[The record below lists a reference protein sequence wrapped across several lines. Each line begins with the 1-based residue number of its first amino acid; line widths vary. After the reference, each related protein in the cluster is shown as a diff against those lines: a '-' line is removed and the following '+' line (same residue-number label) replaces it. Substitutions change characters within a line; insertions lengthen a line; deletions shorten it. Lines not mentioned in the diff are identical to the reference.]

1 MGFRNEN
8 GNNKKSSS
16 DLAEILEKLKERGF
30 IKEGEDYFVNLKQEI
45 LQREKEEIKR
55 LEKELKKMT
64 QRKFRDNQE
73 FINFLNKLIA

>member
-1 MGFRNEN
+1 MGFRNEK

-16 DLAEILEKLKERGF
+16 DLSDILKKLKDRGF

-55 LEKELKKMT
+55 LEKELEKMT
-64 QRKFRDNQE
+64 RRKFQNNQE
-73 FINFLNKLIA
+73 FIDFLNKLIA

>member
-16 DLAEILEKLKERGF
+16 DLSEILKKLQDRGF

-45 LQREKEEIKR
+45 LQREKEEI
-55 LEKELKKMT
+55 
-64 QRKFRDNQE
+64 
-73 FINFLNKLIA
+73 